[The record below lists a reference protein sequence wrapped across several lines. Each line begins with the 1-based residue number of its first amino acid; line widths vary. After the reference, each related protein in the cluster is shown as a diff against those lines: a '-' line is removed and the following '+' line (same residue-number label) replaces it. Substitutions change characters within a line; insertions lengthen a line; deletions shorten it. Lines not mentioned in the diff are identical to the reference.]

1 MMKKK
6 ERKSGSEKK
15 IIFGSNC
22 SVKFLTNLQKLKLFA
37 FILNLLLYNI
47 PYPCIIKNA
56 KRI

>member
-1 MMKKK
+1 MKKK